1 LRDPRRSASVRLA
14 DRLSGGCACNA
25 RGRPVSYCLPSKF
38 SINEAPINTKIG
50 VRLRSTVLRGS
61 INPH

>member
-1 LRDPRRSASVRLA
+1 LHEPRRSAVRLA
-14 DRLSGGCACNA
+14 DRLSGGCARNA

-50 VRLRSTVLRGS
+50 VPIRSIVRRGS
-61 INPH
+61 VNRH